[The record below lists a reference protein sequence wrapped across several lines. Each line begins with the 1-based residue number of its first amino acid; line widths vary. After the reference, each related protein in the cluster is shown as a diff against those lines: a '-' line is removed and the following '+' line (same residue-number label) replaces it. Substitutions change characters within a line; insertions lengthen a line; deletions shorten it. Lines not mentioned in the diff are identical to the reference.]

1 MASANSKSGANG
13 FLLDFLVDDVLPF
26 FSKIR
31 YVLAFLLSGLERLEV
46 TNRSPEGSKT
56 RQVLQRSLGRF
67 FRAWRLWVAK

>member
-46 TNRSPEGSKT
+46 TN
-56 RQVLQRSLGRF
+56 
-67 FRAWRLWVAK
+67 